1 VADRKEVGR
10 WKSGRSAAATG
21 TFTWPQRTKASSGFR
36 RWSWDNECTVYPSRN
51 GTPVVTF
58 IHPGGHEFDP
68 AATRLIVKCIKE
80 HPAAN

>member
-1 VADRKEVGR
+1 MQAHWVCLVS
-10 WKSGRSAAATG
+10 WLIFRS
-21 TFTWPQRTKASSGFR
+21 
-36 RWSWDNECTVYPSRN
+36 

-68 AATRLIVKCIKE
+68 AAPRLIVKFFTE